1 MAQVDVIEK
10 KKDKSL
16 VIDIKS
22 ASNYGGGEARFYNH
36 IRAINKRQYPLL
48 ENVLKSTLTPI

>member
-1 MAQVDVIEK
+1 MIEK